1 MDGNIISH
9 LVIST
14 QTVKVD
20 GLMLK
25 IFVRRTERISRKLPA
40 GKNKILSLALVFIN
54 LFKSGSVCGRKD
66 PQENSLGQT
75 DRHLAILLS
84 GQRVSPLQILT
95 FVRK

>member
-14 QTVKVD
+14 QTITED

-25 IFVRRTERISRKLPA
+25 IFVRGTERISRKLPA

-66 PQENSLGQT
+66 RQENSLGQT

>member
-25 IFVRRTERISRKLPA
+25 IFARGTERISRKLPA